1 MKCLDV
7 LFFLCLAWNV
17 LIAFYLPSLDMF
29 YLLEMFPQICNC
41 FFLCSVVLA
50 SSGGCILVLGVF
62 SPSTSVNISSMI
74 SSSQSFSPAPNRQT
88 NHSQW
93 FTVSVFIF
101 TIKDFYGDFDILIF
115 WTELPTLLPDY
126 VSLLSVSPNDIIM
139 LPFIESRYSSLALW
153 FLLFT
158 QRPRIL
164 ASHWWYCDSFY
175 CLARTWFSLLVRE
188 RDRTIVLENR
198 FLTFFLFPSIN
209 GIMTGNLPL
218 YLQVRTPCLYDLQW
232 FLSGSVPPTLLVS
245 ESLCFW

>member
-41 FFLCSVVLA
+41 FFRCSVVLA

-93 FTVSVFIF
+93 FTVSVSIF

-115 WTELPTLLPDY
+115 WTELPTLLSDY

-188 RDRTIVLENR
+188 RDRPLFWKTGSSHFSSSPPSTGLWLE
-198 FLTFFLFPSIN
+198 TFLFIFKFEP
-209 GIMTGNLPL
+209 P
-218 YLQVRTPCLYDLQW
+218 RLYDLQW
-232 FLSGSVPPTLLVS
+232 FLSGSDPPTLLVS